1 MAKSKRSP
9 SAIPA
14 TAHASSRIAL
24 GAAILLAFGVAA
36 SATGWAMRLLARP
49 QPVPAGA
56 LSAGRLGVDEL
67 AAAAPLL
74 FGEHETPAKL
84 ASNRPSRFELLGVIG
99 GGSQAGAALIGID
112 GQAPRAVAVGAD
124 AAPGVTLLS
133 TGWREALLR
142 DGAAR
147 IELKMHD
154 TAEPTHAADGHDA
167 ASAMPGGDA
176 STPVEELAVPP
187 DAAAPAA
194 KVPRP
199 RLFPPPKLPG
209 A

>member
-1 MAKSKRSP
+1 
-9 SAIPA
+9 
-14 TAHASSRIAL
+14 
-24 GAAILLAFGVAA
+24 LLAFSVAA

-49 QPVPAGA
+49 QPVPSGA
-56 LSAGRLGVDEL
+56 LPAGRLGVDAL
-67 AAAAPLL
+67 ADAAPLL
-74 FGEHETPAKL
+74 FGGHETSAKV

-99 GGSQAGAALIGID
+99 GGSLAGAALIGVD
-112 GQAPRAVAVGAD
+112 GQPPRAVAVGAD

-133 TGWREALLR
+133 TGWREAWLR

-147 IELKMHD
+147 IELKMRE
-154 TAEPTHAADGHDA
+154 TAEAGHVA
-167 ASAMPGGDA
+167 GGIGAVSAE
-176 STPVEELAVPP
+176 PVGEAPPPDEEGAVPP
-187 DAAAPAA
+187 DDAARPT